1 MLKLL
6 KLECNVKFR
15 KLVFNLT
22 NKNALIKLSALPFTR
37 LKSGIR
43 YLNAVIQYWLQ
54 PQMPFASY

>member
-6 KLECNVKFR
+6 KLKCVVKFR

-22 NKNALIKLSALPFTR
+22 NKNALTKLSALPFTQ

-43 YLNAVIQYWLQ
+43 YLNTVIQY
-54 PQMPFASY
+54 